1 MTEIAES
8 WHEVTTEEPSHADD
22 AGETTFAG
30 FVERLEEETARLR
43 SLAEASEA
51 TARELAERES
61 SLDAREQALSGVQRE
76 LDTRQEELERWR
88 QELEQLAA
96 QTEQANARI
105 TEAGEREAG
114 LRALAHELLER
125 YSDGPEHG

>member
-8 WHEVTTEEPSHADD
+8 WHEVAHEEHGHTDD
-22 AGETTFAG
+22 VRETTFTG
-30 FVERLEEETARLR
+30 FVERLEEETTRLR

-51 TARELAERES
+51 TARQLAERES

-76 LDTRQEELERWR
+76 LETRREELERWR

-105 TEAGEREAG
+105 AEAGEREAG
-114 LRALAHELLER
+114 LRALAHELLDR
-125 YSDGPEHG
+125 YPV